1 MRHQLA
7 SVHELARIEMLAGI
21 PGETL
26 GILAERMEREELRP
40 GDVVLAG
47 VDERG
52 RFYVVISGML
62 TAGAG
67 NLLRPGDSFGVLT
80 LFGEPVKAMTPA
92 VVASCDRTTFEE
104 LIRPAIAG
112 A

>member
-7 SVHELARIEMLAGI
+7 SIHELARIGLLAGI

-26 GILAERMEREELRP
+26 GKLAERMEREELRP
-40 GDVVLAG
+40 GDTVLTGDGEDA
-47 VDERG
+47 

-62 TAGAG
+62 NASGGT
-67 NLLRPGDSFGVLT
+67 LLRPGDSFGSVT
-80 LFGEPVKAMTPA
+80 LAGEPVKAMTPA
-92 VVASCDRTTFEE
+92 VVASCDRPTFEE
-104 LIRPAIAG
+104 LVRPALPG